1 MPAGTRA
8 AGKQPATMD
17 PEGGNDDNTASPS
30 EHQQIA
36 IRAFSPEQESDLD
49 RRFNDINATITA
61 SHANLT
67 AIMAELATQVA
78 RLTERIDQQQ
88 TTSPILPSV
97 ETSPPAQP
105 NPSQITLPH
114 QVLKTQVLKPKD
126 VGLFNP
132 DVAEEH
138 GLGPVATV
146 SSETVYRDIYTWV
159 ERLKDLV
166 HVHGS
171 DDVVRQVIQP
181 CLRGSA
187 ATWWI
192 AELTD
197 EDRKKLRNADLQRWY
212 SLLIKRF
219 KIQTSV
225 AISRITSSS
234 YSPQDLSR
242 SPRIW
247 IHQMLHYAKA
257 AEMDSTFN

>member
-1 MPAGTRA
+1 M
-8 AGKQPATMD
+8 
-17 PEGGNDDNTASPS
+17 
-30 EHQQIA
+30 
-36 IRAFSPEQESDLD
+36 
-49 RRFNDINATITA
+49 
-61 SHANLT
+61 T

-105 NPSQITLPH
+105 NPPPNPPQITLPH

-146 SSETVYRDIYTWV
+146 SNDTVYRDIYTWV

-171 DDVVRQVIQP
+171 DDVKQVIQP

-197 EDRKKLRNADLQRWY
+197 EDRRKLRDADLQRWY
-212 SLLIKRF
+212 SLLIK
-219 KIQTSV
+219 
-225 AISRITSSS
+225 
-234 YSPQDLSR
+234 
-242 SPRIW
+242 
-247 IHQMLHYAKA
+247 
-257 AEMDSTFN
+257 